1 MARRLIA
8 SLETETSDKVEAAWR
23 EEIARWTREL
33 DEDLVETIPG
43 DQVLAEIRQ
52 RLHDSPA
59 ASWSQDWVDRRSL
72 DLRGNASSDCRES
85 RHVSPS
91 SAGLLEAPSL

>member
-8 SLETETSDKVEAAWR
+8 SLETETEPSEKVEAAWR
-23 EEIARWTREL
+23 EEIARRTREL
-33 DEDLVETIPG
+33 DEDLVETIPA

-59 ASWSQDWVDRRSL
+59 AS
-72 DLRGNASSDCRES
+72 
-85 RHVSPS
+85 
-91 SAGLLEAPSL
+91 

>member
-1 MARRLIA
+1 MSVQAEELSEQLLTLPRDDRAQMARRLIA
-8 SLETETSDKVEAAWR
+8 SLETETSEKVEAAWR
-23 EEIARWTREL
+23 EEIARRTREL

-59 ASWSQDWVDRRSL
+59 AS
-72 DLRGNASSDCRES
+72 
-85 RHVSPS
+85 
-91 SAGLLEAPSL
+91 